1 MRIQF
6 TSTVLTMVLLT
17 GVLLTGCSSLST
29 QDTDG
34 APDKQVDINQIPDA
48 KPRTEDL
55 SKYGNPDSYVV
66 FGKRYYVRKNIEN
79 YTEQGLAS
87 WYGTKFHGRKTS
99 SGEPYDMYAMTAAHK
114 SLPIPSYVKVSNL
127 DNGKSIVVRVNDRG
141 PFVDNRIIDLSYVAA
156 QKLDMTSKGTANVEI
171 SVIRPNNNN
180 TNQISQKSNKST
192 LERRANN
199 LYVQLGA
206 FSQRNFAE
214 NLVIKLQQDVQ
225 LAAALK
231 LLNQRADPIDVAPS
245 FSVNQS
251 QINSGNENSGNL
263 YRVRLGPFRSREITE
278 EMEIILSQQGYADH
292 FIKTD

>member
-6 TSTVLTMVLLT
+6 TSTVLSM
-17 GVLLTGCSSLST
+17 VLLTGCSSLST

-34 APDKQVDINQIPDA
+34 APDKQVDIDQIPNA
-48 KPRTEDL
+48 KPRTEAL

-66 FGKRYYVRKNIEN
+66 FGKRYYVHKNTED
-79 YTEQGLAS
+79 YTEKGVAS

-156 QKLDMTSKGTANVEI
+156 QKLEMTTKGTANVKVSMVKPDQYNVNHI
-171 SVIRPNNNN
+171 V
-180 TNQISQKSNKST
+180 QKSTESALNRQPK
-192 LERRANN
+192 N

-231 LLNQRADPIDVAPS
+231 QLKQRAHLTDVAPS
-245 FSVNQS
+245 FSVKQS
-251 QINSGNENSGNL
+251 QNNSGNTNSGDL

-292 FIKTD
+292 FINTD

>member
-6 TSTVLTMVLLT
+6 TSTVLSM
-17 GVLLTGCSSLST
+17 VLLTGCSSLST

-34 APDKQVDINQIPDA
+34 APDKQVDIDQIPNA
-48 KPRTEDL
+48 KPRTEAL

-66 FGKRYYVRKNIEN
+66 FGKRYYVHKNTED
-79 YTEQGLAS
+79 YTEKGVAS

-156 QKLDMTSKGTANVEI
+156 QKLEMTTKGTANVKVSMVKPDQYNVNHI
-171 SVIRPNNNN
+171 V
-180 TNQISQKSNKST
+180 QKSTESALNRQSK
-192 LERRANN
+192 N

-231 LLNQRADPIDVAPS
+231 QLKQRAHLTDVAPS
-245 FSVNQS
+245 FSVKQS
-251 QINSGNENSGNL
+251 QNNSGNTNSGDL

-292 FIKTD
+292 FINTD

>member
-1 MRIQF
+1 M
-6 TSTVLTMVLLT
+6 
-17 GVLLTGCSSLST
+17 VLLTGCSSLST

-34 APDKQVDINQIPDA
+34 APDKQVDIDQIPNA
-48 KPRTEDL
+48 KPRTEAL

-66 FGKRYYVRKNIEN
+66 FGKRYYVHKNTED
-79 YTEQGLAS
+79 YTEKGVAS

-156 QKLDMTSKGTANVEI
+156 QKLEMTTKGTANVKVSMVKPDQYNVNHI
-171 SVIRPNNNN
+171 V
-180 TNQISQKSNKST
+180 QKSTESALNRQPK
-192 LERRANN
+192 N

-231 LLNQRADPIDVAPS
+231 QLKQRAHLTDVAPS
-245 FSVNQS
+245 FSVKQS
-251 QINSGNENSGNL
+251 QNNSGNTNSGEL

-292 FIKTD
+292 FINTD

>member
-1 MRIQF
+1 MRIHF
-6 TSTVLTMVLLT
+6 TLTVLTMVLLT

-34 APDKQVDINQIPDA
+34 APDKQVDYDQIPDA
-48 KPRTEDL
+48 EPRIEAL

-66 FGKRYYVRKNIEN
+66 FGKRYYVRKNIEEFS
-79 YTEQGLAS
+79 EQGVAS
-87 WYGTKFHGRKTS
+87 WYGTKFHGQRTS

-156 QKLDMTSKGTANVEI
+156 QKLDMTNNGTANVEI
-171 SVIRPNNNN
+171 SVIRPDLNKVA
-180 TNQISQKSNKST
+180 QMKLKSSNPA
-192 LERRANN
+192 LENHSKN

-206 FSQRNFAE
+206 FSQRNYAE

-225 LAAALK
+225 LAAVLEQLK
-231 LLNQRADPIDVAPS
+231 QRLDPTDVEPS
-245 FSVNQS
+245 FSVKQS
-251 QINSGNENSGNL
+251 QTNSGNTYNGDL

-278 EMEIILSQQGYADH
+278 EMEIVLSQQGYADH
-292 FIKTD
+292 FIHAD

>member
-6 TSTVLTMVLLT
+6 TSTVLSM
-17 GVLLTGCSSLST
+17 VLLTGCSSLST

-34 APDKQVDINQIPDA
+34 APDKQVDIDQIPNA
-48 KPRTEDL
+48 KPRTEAL

-66 FGKRYYVRKNIEN
+66 FGKRYYVHKNTED
-79 YTEQGLAS
+79 YTEKGVAS

-156 QKLDMTSKGTANVEI
+156 QKLEMTTKGTANVKVSMVKPDQYNVNHI
-171 SVIRPNNNN
+171 V
-180 TNQISQKSNKST
+180 QKSTESALNRQPK
-192 LERRANN
+192 N
-199 LYVQLGA
+199 LYVQLDA

-231 LLNQRADPIDVAPS
+231 QLKQRAHLTDVAPS
-245 FSVNQS
+245 FSVKQS
-251 QINSGNENSGNL
+251 QNNSGNTNSGEL

-292 FIKTD
+292 FINTD

>member
-66 FGKRYYVRKNIEN
+66 FGKRYYVCKNIEN
-79 YTEQGLAS
+79 YTEQGLAL

-99 SGEPYDMYAMTAAHK
+99 SGELYDMYAMTAAHK

-156 QKLDMTSKGTANVEI
+156 QKLDMTNNGTANVEI
-171 SVIRPNNNN
+171 SVIR
-180 TNQISQKSNKST
+180 
-192 LERRANN
+192 
-199 LYVQLGA
+199 
-206 FSQRNFAE
+206 
-214 NLVIKLQQDVQ
+214 
-225 LAAALK
+225 
-231 LLNQRADPIDVAPS
+231 LN
-245 FSVNQS
+245 
-251 QINSGNENSGNL
+251 
-263 YRVRLGPFRSREITE
+263 
-278 EMEIILSQQGYADH
+278 
-292 FIKTD
+292 